1 MHRIRTTT
9 LLAAGLAAAA
19 TATLVV
25 LVPGT
30 SSATSDQAR
39 AQVAE
44 LRKTVAPY
52 RDEARAIADGFV
64 RTDACTASPAGG
76 MGYHYVNPQRIM
88 QPVDPSR
95 PAILLYRDGK
105 DGTRELSGAEFFV
118 PDSDQDTRTD
128 SDRPSLWGQPF
139 NGPMPG
145 HEAGMPV
152 HYDLHVWTDFAN
164 PDGVFEPWNP
174 RVTC

>member
-1 MHRIRTTT
+1 
-9 LLAAGLAAAA
+9 
-19 TATLVV
+19 
-25 LVPGT
+25 
-30 SSATSDQAR
+30 
-39 AQVAE
+39 
-44 LRKTVAPY
+44 
-52 RDEARAIADGFV
+52 
-64 RTDACTASPAGG
+64 
-76 MGYHYVNPQRIM
+76 M
-88 QPVDPSR
+88 QPVDPGR

-128 SDRPSLWGQPF
+128 NDRPSLWGQPF

-152 HYDLHVWTDFAN
+152 HYALHVWTDFAN